1 MDEYSAIE
9 ENKRDFV
16 FISMRLKR
24 LRQRF
29 MDQAVIAMSAHFKYE
44 LSAFARGMHTA
55 HHLSLL

>member
-1 MDEYSAIE
+1 
-9 ENKRDFV
+9 
-16 FISMRLKR
+16 MRLKR

-44 LSAFARGMHTA
+44 LSAFAQRGMHTA